1 MGSRD
6 MKDYKLG
13 QAICDQIRVAGSVK
27 IYNRLKDSFTGP
39 PDIYFIKEQ
48 FALYK
53 WRKEF
58 FLAHFPGV
66 PLCPTLGPALL
77 PSLEDTWTTDC
88 NFCCDLLGI
97 SSDIHWMAAIHYNIT
112 ENFDQVLKL
121 AFEDSRPDLLDFPTD
136 YSASCLFNKFEWD
149 KEKEQEVLQKLTTVD
164 LSTAVH
170 IICVLYNCSPPSL
183 LQVAMRRVLELGLS
197 LDSLPK
203 ELQVVAERGLY
214 YIAGREA
221 VDGLDQKERPRCLTS
236 EGEKILNMFLSQ

>member
-1 MGSRD
+1 MSSRD
-6 MKDYKLG
+6 MKDYKVG
-13 QAICDQIRVAGSVK
+13 RAICDQIRVVGSVK
-27 IYNRLKDSFTGP
+27 IFNRLENSFTGP
-39 PDIYFIKEQ
+39 PDIYFMKEQ

-53 WRKEF
+53 WRKQF
-58 FLAHFPGV
+58 FLTHFP
-66 PLCPTLGPALL
+66 
-77 PSLEDTWTTDC
+77 EDTWSTDC
-88 NFCCDLLGI
+88 NFGCGNTG
-97 SSDIHWMAAIHYNIT
+97 SSSENHRMSAIHYNIT